1 MISKNLSKRSFT
13 SILLFLLIY
22 IIFKSNFIFIYSL
35 IVVSVLSIIE
45 FLSITKKFIKN
56 KGNFFLINSLFII
69 YLSFFVFIVLF
80 FYSGYP
86 AKLILFSILLCCAA
100 SDIGGFVFGKL
111 FKGPKLSKISPNKT
125 IAGSLGSIILCSIIL
140 TIIFYFLMTNFNF
153 VILIVALLTSI
164 SCQIGDLFFSFL
176 KRKAKIKDTGNFLPG
191 HGGVLDRID
200 GILLGIPVGIFT
212 IILLIK

>member
-164 SCQIGDLFFSFL
+164 SCQIGDLFFSYL
-176 KRKAKIKDTGNFLPG
+176 KRQSSLKDSGNFLPG
-191 HGGVLDRID
+191 HGGVLDRLD
-200 GILLGIPVGIFT
+200 GIFLGIPLGFACLT
-212 IILLIK
+212 LIH

>member
-1 MISKNLSKRSFT
+1 
-13 SILLFLLIY
+13 
-22 IIFKSNFIFIYSL
+22 
-35 IVVSVLSIIE
+35 VSVLSIIE